1 MSFKSLIKRAGVAG
15 VVSLAAISTGCA
27 TTAQATGA
35 QAGGE
40 EYLLTVTRPG
50 QLHVIDV
57 KTHEIVRS
65 CDIPGKFGSGA
76 MSLAPDGRVAFVLGN
91 MWEDVY
97 GFDIT
102 NCEIVFS
109 AIQSTP
115 TIKVK
120 SFQSLAVSA
129 DGKELYT
136 VQNPVRHHLDRF
148 EVMEPRLAVFNI
160 ADGQNAQPD
169 RTFPVNRRITKL
181 ATTLKGE
188 VILGGADVEAIDPRT
203 GAVRMVSALASWDRG
218 PLWLPPDAFAMHSQ
232 GEHRNEYIMPF
243 VTAQFDTEEWDFET
257 AAWWWGMS
265 RVDLNTGEAELMETF
280 PFEFI
285 VFNFITHPQNPNI
298 LYGAFNQLS
307 MHDIEKKE
315 TLTVVP
321 LDHTY
326 YNLNISGDGRTIFVG
341 GAGNDISV
349 HDAETLAKV
358 GAIQLP
364 GDMSTSDLR
373 VARIRN

>member
-1 MSFKSLIKRAGVAG
+1 MKLRRLIGTAGLAG
-15 VVSLAAISTGCA
+15 VVSVAALTSGCA
-27 TTAQATGA
+27 TTPGATA
-35 QAGGE
+35 AAAGE

-57 KTHEIVRS
+57 GTRAIVRS

-76 MSLAPDGRVAFVLGN
+76 MALAPDGRVAFVLSN

-97 GFDIT
+97 GFDIR

-109 AIQSTP
+109 AQQSAGNV
-115 TIKVK
+115 KVK

-129 DGKELYT
+129 DGTELYT
-136 VQNPVRHHLDRF
+136 VQNPVRHLPDRF

-160 ADGQNAQPD
+160 ADGLNAQPV
-169 RTFPVNRRITKL
+169 RTFPVNRRITKIA
-181 ATTLKGE
+181 ATHTGE

-203 GAVRMVSALASWDRG
+203 GATRVVTALANWDRG

-232 GEHRNEYIMPF
+232 GEHRNEYIMPY
-243 VTAQFDTEEWDFET
+243 VTAKFDSEEWDFDT
-257 AAWWWGMS
+257 AEWWWGMS
-265 RVDLNTGEAELMETF
+265 RVDLTTGEAEQMEIF

-285 VFNFITHPQNPNI
+285 VFNFITDPQDPNI
-298 LYGAFNQLS
+298 LYGSFNTLS
-307 MHDIEKKE
+307 KHDIAKKE
-315 TLTVVP
+315 TLAVQE
-321 LDHTY
+321 LEHTY

-341 GAGNDISV
+341 GAASDISV
-349 HDAETLAKV
+349 HDAATLAKI
-358 GAIQLP
+358 GSIELP